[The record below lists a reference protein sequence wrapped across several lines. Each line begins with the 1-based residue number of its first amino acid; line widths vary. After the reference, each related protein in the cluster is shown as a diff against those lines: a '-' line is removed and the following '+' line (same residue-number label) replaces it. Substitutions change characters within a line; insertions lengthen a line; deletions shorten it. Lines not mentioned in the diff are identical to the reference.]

1 LLCSVCKFGGVKVS
15 SVSQSEIEFLKGLK
29 VAGNIGRAIN
39 NPATIS
45 SLTRLAYA
53 GYIKKKTQTEAA
65 SSTLYVIS
73 RRGLKALDAATN
85 GDALGSN

>member
-1 LLCSVCKFGGVKVS
+1 VS
-15 SVSQSEIEFLKGLK
+15 SVSESEIELLKGLK
-29 VAGNIGRAIN
+29 VAGNVGRTIN

-53 GYIKKKTQTEAA
+53 GYIKIKTKTETA
-65 SSTLYVIS
+65 SSTEYVIS

-85 GDALGSN
+85 GDAFGSN